1 MIIAD
6 RTFTGAQAEGISD
19 RRSVGALRPHYA
31 EDQSV
36 RKVYV
41 RLVVSSRREAND
53 VFDDRFSGRAEW
65 F

>member
-1 MIIAD
+1 M
-6 RTFTGAQAEGISD
+6 
-19 RRSVGALRPHYA
+19 GALRPHYA

-53 VFDDRFSGRAEW
+53 VFDDRFSVRAEW
-65 F
+65 FEACLSWFVKIRYSLVVTMID